1 MSGEPPRRSTRGK
14 RTEEP
19 APEAAPVEEPPKRKT
34 TARNKKAIP
43 KDEPAPEPVP
53 AVPLAEIPPEPT
65 EPVIALPE
73 APPPPPAPVEAPVEA
88 AAAAEAPTPATG
100 PLSDL
105 ATLMAEKIPTSD
117 QGGQLLAAALA
128 ATPQSPG
135 PAAMDAS
142 QASAFLSQTSMES
155 ADIDESA
162 MTMSYYQVTSQQ
174 FPEALGERFNVLLP
188 SMGETPIPFSAL
200 KADGDRGARIVAF
213 TVATVPP
220 GSVLGK
226 DYTLVTGELD
236 KVAAVGLFV
245 IYPGE
250 TGTPNLK
257 LLAYGTR
264 LDLRPSGEGFAPDR
278 YLQFAIRDIAEEAQR
293 QFGPNALV
301 RYARKQTTSDQE
313 YLTTLGTLTSMGFA
327 YSSFNAKGESV
338 LLKIPDDRPRR
349 ESGPAFRSVDVSQV
363 RMNSAADAVD
373 RIVYEYLEDETGET
387 KTATFADVAEVQVL
401 GRRGAGI
408 STSVEVIARVGTIMT
423 PTDGLITIP
432 DAELKDATPTQPRR
446 GGGRKTYRAKK
457 GRKTTSRRS
466 S

>member
-1 MSGEPPRRSTRGK
+1 M
-14 RTEEP
+14 
-19 APEAAPVEEPPKRKT
+19 
-34 TARNKKAIP
+34 
-43 KDEPAPEPVP
+43 
-53 AVPLAEIPPEPT
+53 
-65 EPVIALPE
+65 ALPE
-73 APPPPPAPVEAPVEA
+73 APAPTPAPTPVEAP
-88 AAAAEAPTPATG
+88 AAAAEAPPPTPAPATG

-155 ADIDESA
+155 GEIDETA

-213 TVATVPP
+213 TVAKVPP

-245 IYPGE
+245 IYPGQ

-264 LDLRPSGEGFAPDR
+264 LDLRPSGEGFSPDP
-278 YLQFAIRDIAEEAQR
+278 YLQFAIRDIAEEAQK
-293 QFGPNALV
+293 QFGPGALM
-301 RYARKQTTSDQE
+301 RYARKQMTSDKE
-313 YLTTLGTLTSMGFA
+313 YLTTLGTLSSMGFA

-338 LLKIPDDRPRR
+338 LLKIADDRPRR
-349 ESGPAFRSVDVSQV
+349 ESGPAFRTVDVSQV
-363 RMNSAADAVD
+363 RMNSAAEAVE
-373 RIVYEYLEDETGET
+373 RIVYEYLEDETGAT
-387 KTATFADVAEVQVL
+387 KTVTFPEVMEVQVL
-401 GRRGAGI
+401 GKRGATV

-423 PTDGLITIP
+423 PADGIITIP

-446 GGGRKTYRAKK
+446 GGRKTYRAKK
-457 GRKTTSRRS
+457 GRKTTYRRS

>member
-1 MSGEPPRRSTRGK
+1 
-14 RTEEP
+14 
-19 APEAAPVEEPPKRKT
+19 
-34 TARNKKAIP
+34 
-43 KDEPAPEPVP
+43 
-53 AVPLAEIPPEPT
+53 
-65 EPVIALPE
+65 
-73 APPPPPAPVEAPVEA
+73 
-88 AAAAEAPTPATG
+88 
-100 PLSDL
+100 
-105 ATLMAEKIPTSD
+105 MAEKIPTSD

-363 RMNSAADAVD
+363 RMNSAADAVE

>member
-19 APEAAPVEEPPKRKT
+19 APEAAPTEEPPKRKT
-34 TARNKKAIP
+34 TGRTKKPIVIP
-43 KDEPAPEPVP
+43 KDDEAPAAAP

-65 EPVIALPE
+65 EPVMALPE
-73 APPPPPAPVEAPVEA
+73 APAPAPVESP
-88 AAAAEAPTPATG
+88 AAAAEAPTPAPAEG
-100 PLSDL
+100 PLGDL
-105 ATLMAEKIPTSD
+105 AALMAEKIPASEE
-117 QGGQLLAAALA
+117 GARLAAEA
-128 ATPQSPG
+128 ASAAPASPG

-142 QASAFLSQTSMES
+142 QASAVLSQTSMVS
-155 ADIDESA
+155 ADIDEAA

-213 TVATVPP
+213 TVARVPP

-226 DYTLVTGELD
+226 DYTLVTGDLD

-245 IYPGE
+245 IYPGQ

-264 LDLRPSGEGFAPDR
+264 LDLRPAEGADPYLSFA
-278 YLQFAIRDIAEEAQR
+278 LRDIAEEAQR
-293 QFGPNALV
+293 QFGPTALL
-301 RYARKQTTSDQE
+301 RYARKQTKESDE
-313 YLTTLGTLTSMGFA
+313 YKTTMGTLAGLGFA
-327 YSSFNAKGESV
+327 VSSFNADGKDV
-338 LLKIPDDRPRR
+338 LLQIPDDRPRR
-349 ESGPAFRSVDVSQV
+349 EARGPAYRTVDVAQL
-363 RMNSAADAVD
+363 RMNSSAEAGERV
-373 RIVYEYLEDETGET
+373 VYEYLEDESGET
-387 KTATFADVAEVQVL
+387 KTVTFPEIKEVQVL

-408 STSVEVIARVGTIMT
+408 STSVEMIARVGTMLT

-432 DAELKDATPTQPRR
+432 DAELKDAAPTQPRR
-446 GGGRKTYRAKK
+446 GGRKTFRAKK

>member
-34 TARNKKAIP
+34 TARNKKAPP
-43 KDEPAPEPVP
+43 KDEPAPEPAP
-53 AVPLAEIPPEPT
+53 TVPLAEIPPAPT
-65 EPVIALPE
+65 EPIMALSE
-73 APPPPPAPVEAPVEA
+73 APAPAPTPVEAP
-88 AAAAEAPTPATG
+88 AAAAEAPPPTPAPATG

-128 ATPQSPG
+128 AAPQSPG

-155 ADIDESA
+155 GEIDETA

-213 TVATVPP
+213 TVAKVPP

-245 IYPGE
+245 IYPGA
-250 TGTPNLK
+250 TGIPNLK

-264 LDLRPSGEGFAPDR
+264 LDLRPSGEGFSPDP
-278 YLQFAIRDIAEEAQR
+278 YLQFAIRDIAEEAQK
-293 QFGPNALV
+293 QFGPTALI
-301 RYARKQTTSDQE
+301 RYARKQMTSDQE
-313 YLTTLGTLTSMGFA
+313 YLTTLGTLSSMGFA

-338 LLKIPDDRPRR
+338 LLKIADDRPHR
-349 ESGPAFRSVDVSQV
+349 ESAPVFRTVDVSQV
-363 RMNSAADAVD
+363 RMNSAAEAVE
-373 RIVYEYLEDETGET
+373 RIVYEYLEDETGAT
-387 KTATFADVAEVQVL
+387 KTVTFPEVMEVQVL
-401 GRRGAGI
+401 GKRGATI

-423 PTDGLITIP
+423 PADGIITIP
-432 DAELKDATPTQPRR
+432 DAELRDATPTQPRR
-446 GGGRKTYRAKK
+446 GGRKTYRAKK
-457 GRKTTSRRS
+457 GRKTTYRRS

>member
-19 APEAAPVEEPPKRKT
+19 APAPVEEPPKRKT

-43 KDEPAPEPVP
+43 KDEEAPAPVP
-53 AVPLAEIPPEPT
+53 EVPLAEIPPAPT
-65 EPVIALPE
+65 EPIMALPE
-73 APPPPPAPVEAPVEA
+73 PPAPAPAPTPVEPP
-88 AAAAEAPTPATG
+88 AAAAEPTPAPAPADG
-100 PLSDL
+100 PLGDL
-105 ATLMAEKIPTSD
+105 AALMAEKIPAS
-117 QGGQLLAAALA
+117 GEGARLAAEA
-128 ATPQSPG
+128 AAAAPASPG

-142 QASAFLSQTSMES
+142 QASAVLSQTSMAS
-155 ADIDESA
+155 AEIDETA

-213 TVATVPP
+213 TVARVPP

-245 IYPGE
+245 IYPGQ

-257 LLAYGTR
+257 VLAYGTR
-264 LDLRPSGEGFAPDR
+264 LDLRPAEGADPYLSFA
-278 YLQFAIRDIAEEAQR
+278 LRDIAEEAQR
-293 QFGPNALV
+293 QFGPTALM
-301 RYARKQTTSDQE
+301 RYARKQARSPEYDTTMQ
-313 YLTTLGTLTSMGFA
+313 TLSGMGFA
-327 YSSFNAKGESV
+327 LSSFNADGVQV
-338 LLKIPDDRPRR
+338 LLKISDTL
-349 ESGPAFRSVDVSQV
+349 SVDVSQV
-363 RMNSAADAVD
+363 RMDAGAGGV
-373 RIVYEYLEDETGET
+373 VYEYLEEADEATRGST
-387 KTATFADVAEVQVL
+387 KTFTFPEIKEVQVL

-408 STSVEVIARVGTIMT
+408 STSVEMIARVGTIMT
-423 PTDGLITIP
+423 PADGIITIP
-432 DAELKDATPTQPRR
+432 DAELRDATPTKPRR
-446 GGGRKTYRAKK
+446 GGRKTFRAKK
-457 GRKTTSRRS
+457 GRKTTYRRS

>member
-19 APEAAPVEEPPKRKT
+19 APAPVEEPPKRKT

-43 KDEPAPEPVP
+43 KDEEAPVP
-53 AVPLAEIPPEPT
+53 EVPLAEIPPAPT
-65 EPVIALPE
+65 EPIMALPE
-73 APPPPPAPVEAPVEA
+73 PPAPAPVPVPAPVEPP
-88 AAAAEAPTPATG
+88 AAAAEAPAPIPVAG
-100 PLSDL
+100 PLGDL
-105 ATLMAEKIPTSD
+105 AALMAEKIPASD
-117 QGGQLLAAALA
+117 EGARLAAEA
-128 ATPQSPG
+128 AAAAPPSPG
-135 PAAMDAS
+135 PVSMEAS
-142 QASAFLSQTSMES
+142 QASAVLSQTSMAS
-155 ADIDESA
+155 AEIDETA

-213 TVATVPP
+213 TVARVPP

-245 IYPGE
+245 IYPGQ
-250 TGTPNLK
+250 TGTPHLK

-264 LDLRPSGEGFAPDR
+264 LDLRPSGEGFEQDP
-278 YLQFAIRDIAEEAQR
+278 YLTFALRDIAEEAQR
-293 QFGPNALV
+293 QFGPTALI
-301 RYARKQTTSDQE
+301 RYARKQTTSSPE
-313 YLTTLGTLTSMGFA
+313 YLTTLGTLSSMGFA

-338 LLKIPDDRPRR
+338 LLKIADDRPRR
-349 ESGPAFRSVDVSQV
+349 EAQGPAYRTVDVSQV
-363 RMNSAADAVD
+363 RMNSSAEAVE
-373 RIVYEYLEDETGET
+373 RVVYEYLEDGTGET
-387 KTATFADVAEVQVL
+387 KTVTFPEVAEVQVL

-408 STSVEVIARVGTIMT
+408 STSVEMIARVGTIMT
-423 PTDGLITIP
+423 PADGIITIP
-432 DAELKDATPTQPRR
+432 DAELRDATPTQPRR
-446 GGGRKTYRAKK
+446 GGRKTFRAKK
-457 GRKTTSRRS
+457 GRKTTYRRS